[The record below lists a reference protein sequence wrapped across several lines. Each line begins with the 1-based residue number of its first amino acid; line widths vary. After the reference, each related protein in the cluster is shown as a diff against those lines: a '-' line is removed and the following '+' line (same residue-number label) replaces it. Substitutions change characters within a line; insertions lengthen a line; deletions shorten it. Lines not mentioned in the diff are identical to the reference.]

1 MHLMKQITL
10 LFIAFHF
17 FSLTTAQTIIEG
29 SVSDRIAPLPWAN
42 IHIKNSTIGTVSD
55 EKGNF
60 TLEAK
65 KGDTLSISYTGYQT
79 KEVVI
84 DNQESVVVML
94 ENESLDEVVVTAWA
108 PRRISCGITCYT
120 IIETTE
126 ISKKIMNKS
135 TPSLYPNPSSDGV
148 FNLKMT
154 NSYKE
159 VQVFVTN
166 MLGQHIQS
174 RTYQNTQTAISLDIS
189 SQRTGIYLINI
200 IADGKRLPT
209 QKAIRG

>member
-1 MHLMKQITL
+1 MKQITL

-17 FSLTTAQTIIEG
+17 FGLTSAQSTIEG
-29 SVSDRIAPLPWAN
+29 SVSDRITPLPWAN
-42 IHIKNSTIGTVSD
+42 IHIKNSTIGAISD

-84 DNQESVVVML
+84 DHQESIAVML

-120 IIETTE
+120 IIEITEETTNA
-126 ISKKIMNKS
+126 SRAKN
-135 TPSLYPNPSSDGV
+135 TPSLYPNPSSDGI
-148 FNLKMT
+148 FNLKMA

-159 VQVFVTN
+159 VQVFVTTI
-166 MLGQHIQS
+166 LGQQIQS
-174 RTYQNTQTAISLDIS
+174 RTYQKTQGVISLDLS
-189 SQRTGIYLINI
+189 PFRTGVYLINF
-200 IADGKRLPT
+200 IADGEQLPT